1 MDKCPLC
8 NKIPES
14 IFHIILHCEFVN
26 HTWTLLLPT
35 LNHLH
40 WKQINDEEKAL
51 GIVNIQKSNGMILR
65 NWLTYKLREMIM
77 QFERA
82 AYHSPQY
89 TSIDLFKAKY
99 NQAMAY
105 EIKCLL
111 IRYKNDNKLTTF
123 DKLIA
128 YKGILCKKI
137 QEGEYQFQTI
147 FK

>member
-1 MDKCPLC
+1 MQP
-8 NKIPES
+8 
-14 IFHIILHCEFVN
+14 ILN
-26 HTWTLLLPT
+26 R
-35 LNHLH
+35 LH
-40 WKQINDEEKAL
+40 QKSINDEEKAF
-51 GIVNIQKSNGMILR
+51 GIVNIKKCTGMILR
-65 NWLTYKLREMIM
+65 NWLTYKMREMIM
-77 QFERA
+77 EFERA
-82 AYHSPQY
+82 AYHSPQS

-111 IRYKNDNKLTTF
+111 IRYKNDNKLTEF